1 MLAHDLRVGGV
12 VAPGHSE
19 AGRVPGGV
27 PRGRAGQ
34 PRRLEARVAAPA
46 LRAAGAED
54 LRRLRLVGGVV
65 AGGARARGPALA
77 LVPRPPRGPRADGRR
92 RHGQDP
98 HGERAVPARVRRA
111 ARGPLLHRL
120 VARDAP
126 EAGARGG
133 QARPRDVPALP
144 RPPARDRRARLP
156 AARRRRGPPG
166 VPGVRRRLRAAE
178 RGHHHQPRVQP
189 LGLGVRRRP
198 DGGRRHRPRRP
209 PRAAG
214 PVPGRVLPSEARP
227 HAGGAGAQK
236 ACARIVRR
244 LLNFRCSFRSKKLDE
259 THASTVSS
267 GWGSWSAS
275 RTAP

>member
-1 MLAHDLRVGGV
+1 MLAHDLRAGGV

-77 LVPRPPRGPRADGRR
+77 LVPGPPRGPRADGRR

-98 HGERAVPARVRRA
+98 HGERAVPAGVRQA
-111 ARGPLLHRL
+111 HGGPLLHGL
-120 VARDAP
+120 LARRAP
-126 EAGARGG
+126 QAGA
-133 QARPRDVPALP
+133 
-144 RPPARDRRARLP
+144 
-156 AARRRRGPPG
+156 RRGPPG
-166 VPGVRRRLRAAE
+166 QGGLPDRAGEAARGRRARVPAAGPGRGEAAVPGLRGRLREAE
-178 RGHHHQPRVQP
+178 RGDHDQPRVQP

-198 DGGRRHRPRRP
+198 DGGRRHRPHRP